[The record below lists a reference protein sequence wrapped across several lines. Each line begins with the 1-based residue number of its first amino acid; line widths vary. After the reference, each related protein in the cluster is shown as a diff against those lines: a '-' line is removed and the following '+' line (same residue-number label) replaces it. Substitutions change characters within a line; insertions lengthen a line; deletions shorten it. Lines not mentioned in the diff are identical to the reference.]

1 MARWIGVAHRVAQAM
16 CYWLLPSTGVPIA
29 RTTIQKIKQDD
40 MMADQVKNAITQLDT
55 SLEVKLRSDNPEIPF
70 ILYRENMQLED
81 MEVDEPIQ
89 PETSVQEVDDI
100 ELDAY
105 DELLLTEPLLE
116 KDGELIRAKIT
127 GRKRDQEGNL
137 VGHYSTNP
145 LLNTR
150 VYIAEFPDGHVQEY
164 NANKIIEAIYDNV
177 DKNGVDEL
185 FFEAIVGHERTPEAD
200 QATGLYTTKGWRI
213 CVAWKDG
220 TSSWHTLAEIKNSYP
235 LQLAEYAIQHQ
246 LDKEA
251 AFIWWIKPTVKHKK
265 NFIKAA
271 KRRFTKRSHKFGI
284 KVPQTTEEALQ
295 IDKETKTTFWRDA
308 IQKEMKN
315 NRPTF
320 QFLEEGETVPIG
332 YKWIKCHMIF
342 DVKMDFTRKARFVA
356 GGHMTDPPASITY
369 SSVVSRDSVRIA
381 FMLAAL
387 NDIDKLACDIGNAY
401 LNASPREKVYTTASH
416 EFGTELIGRH
426 VLIVRALNG

>member
-1 MARWIGVAHRVAQAM
+1 MTRTNTPRILWDFCCQYTAELRNFLARPTPHLKGRTPHEILTGNTPDISEFLEFSWYEPIWYFEPEPFPQQTRKMARWIGVAHRVGQAM
-16 CYWLLPSTGVPIA
+16 YYWLLPPTGIPIA

-40 MMADQVKNAITQLDT
+40 MMTDQVKDAINQLDT
-55 SLEVKLRSDNPEIPF
+55 TLKVNLRSDNPEIPF
-70 ILYRENMQLED
+70 MLYRENMQLED

-89 PETSVQEVDDI
+89 PETSVQEIDDI

-116 KDGELIRAKIT
+116 KDGELVRAKIT

-150 VYIAEFPDGHVQEY
+150 VFIAEFPDGHVQEY

-177 DKNGVDEL
+177 DENGVDEL

-200 QATGLYTTKGWRI
+200 QATGSYTTKGWRI
-213 CVAWKDG
+213 CVSWKDG
-220 TSSWHTLAEIKNSYP
+220 TSSWHTLAEIKDSYP

-265 NFIKAA
+265 TFIKAA
-271 KRRFTKRSHKFGI
+271 KRRFAKRSHKFGI
-284 KVPQTTEEALQ
+284 KVPQTVEEALQ
-295 IDKETKTTFWRDA
+295 KDKETKTTF
-308 IQKEMKN
+308 
-315 NRPTF
+315 
-320 QFLEEGETVPIG
+320 
-332 YKWIKCHMIF
+332 
-342 DVKMDFTRKARFVA
+342 
-356 GGHMTDPPASITY
+356 
-369 SSVVSRDSVRIA
+369 
-381 FMLAAL
+381 
-387 NDIDKLACDIGNAY
+387 
-401 LNASPREKVYTTASH
+401 
-416 EFGTELIGRH
+416 
-426 VLIVRALNG
+426 